1 MVIAE
6 CIGNMQHRDKN
17 PNIDFDALPFE
28 GNISTKE
35 LLSYCLYYKGG
46 EINDASIIEFY
57 EQMWVNFSQHNRM
70 YIAEIVQDYIF
81 AGLELFNCNDG
92 VPISLKALLYNRYMH
107 WNGGSGWQND
117 NNGFKEFYLE
127 NYKSKI

>member
-6 CIGNMQHRDKN
+6 CIGDMQHRDKN

-92 VPISLKALLYNRYMH
+92 IPISLKALLYNRYMH
-107 WNGGSGWQND
+107 WNGGNGWQND